1 VSGAQGRCV
10 PLAQTFVMLL
20 FSDKSR
26 QYRDKVEAKNSTD
39 LKVQVFEGKVELLR
53 TESREGIYTFGTR
66 AQALVLCQVRLDAIA
81 QS

>member
-1 VSGAQGRCV
+1 VSGAQERCV

-39 LKVQVFEGKVELLR
+39 LKVQVFEE
-53 TESREGIYTFGTR
+53 
-66 AQALVLCQVRLDAIA
+66 RLNC
-81 QS
+81 